1 MSNNSKTTIKINDVT
16 LKASVVHS
24 PKEKAQG
31 LMNISNLPKDE
42 GMLFCYPRERILS
55 FWMKS
60 TNIPL
65 SIAFINKKKEI
76 TQIEDLKPRDESSV
90 ESEQPSKWALETN
103 RSWFSDNNIDI
114 GDRLDF
120 NSGLVNVKIV
130 KLPPEAKKLQKKIED
145 ALVNMTLKALD
156 TKLSTNGD
164 LSKLNLDIE
173 VK

>member
-1 MSNNSKTTIKINDVT
+1 
-16 LKASVVHS
+16 
-24 PKEKAQG
+24 
-31 LMNISNLPKDE
+31 
-42 GMLFCYPRERILS
+42 
-55 FWMKS
+55 
-60 TNIPL
+60 
-65 SIAFINKKKEI
+65 
-76 TQIEDLKPRDESSV
+76 QIEDLKPRDESSV
-90 ESEQPSKWALETN
+90 ESKQPSKWALETN

-164 LSKLNLDIE
+164 LSKLNLDVE